1 MKQTTTHWLV
11 LAVVGMVGIGV
22 LAAGCAGR
30 APEVIEKL
38 VTVEVPVEV
47 TVVETRVVEVTRQV
61 EKTVVV
67 TATPTPTPVYVSRI
81 NVPKGTLVYPLTG
94 EPTTLDPQEA
104 VDDISTLVA
113 QQLYEGLFNM
123 RGDGT
128 LVPAAATG
136 FQASADS
143 KVYTVTLRAGM
154 TWSDG
159 QPVTAQQY
167 VDGVCRLLD
176 PALGNSYYYLLS
188 EIAMVVGAQDYASG
202 ELADCKKVGV
212 KALDDLTLQITLERP
227 AAFLPQLLAFRI
239 FWPARLDLLVPSSGK
254 TPPSTTSEMPE
265 TAGHPIPNPQS
276 PIVSNGPYTLVEWQ
290 PGQRIVLTKNPD
302 YWNASQVSIER
313 IEFPVLP
320 DLAAQFALYEMG
332 DAQVAEFP
340 PEETPRIQAEPY
352 LSQELQV
359 LVRPGV
365 SYLGLNTQISPTL
378 DVNFRRAVASAIDRQ
393 ALIEEVLKQPWHK
406 PARAVIPPGVPGYQ
420 GDDPSVGYPYDPE
433 AAQKYLA
440 EAGYGEDNPPPVV
453 ELWYNR
459 EGSNRLLFEAIAAM
473 LERAGIPT
481 RLVSSKW
488 EDYLA
493 ALEGCNKPNLAG
505 APRKPADCTYNLY
518 RMGWVMDYADPAG
531 ILSAVFSPKS
541 AFQYTGWQ
549 SKPYEELLAQALAEP
564 DEAKRTDLYKQAEK
578 ILLNEAVAVI
588 PLQYYDRTILIKA
601 GVTFDYPP
609 LGAPNLQFWHLP

>member
-1 MKQTTTHWLV
+1 MKLRPVLLTVLLFAVLLV
-11 LAVVGMVGIGV
+11 
-22 LAAGCAGR
+22 AGCAGR
-30 APEVIEKL
+30 TPEVIEKL

-47 TVVETRVVEVTRQV
+47 TVVETQVVEVTRQV

-67 TATPTPTPVYVSRI
+67 TATPTPTPIYVSRI

-94 EPTTLDPQEA
+94 EPATLDPQEA

-136 FQASADS
+136 FQASDDS

-154 TWSDG
+154 TWTDG

-176 PALGNSYYYLLS
+176 PSLGNSYYYLLS
-188 EIAMVVGAQDYASG
+188 EIAMVAGAQDYASG
-202 ELADCKKVGV
+202 ELADCKKVGI
-212 KALDDLTLQITLERP
+212 KAVDDLTLQITLERP

-239 FWPARLDLLVPSSGK
+239 FWPARLDLLAASTSK
-254 TPPSTTSEMPE
+254 MPPPTASEFR
-265 TAGHPIPNPQS
+265 NPKFE
-276 PIVSNGPYTLVEWQ
+276 IVSNGPYTLAEWQ
-290 PGQRIVLTKNPD
+290 PGKRIVLTRNPA
-302 YWNASQVSIER
+302 YWNAPQVSIER

-320 DLAAQFALYEMG
+320 DLAAQFALYEKG

-359 LVRPGV
+359 LVRPGI
-365 SYLGLNTQISPTL
+365 SYLGLNTQVSPTL

-406 PARAVIPPGVPGYQ
+406 PARAVVPPGVPGYQ
-420 GDDPSVGYPYDPE
+420 GDDPTVGYPYDLE
-433 AAQKYLA
+433 AARKYLA
-440 EAGYGEDNPPPVV
+440 EAGYGEKNPPPVV
-453 ELWYNR
+453 EIWYNR
-459 EGSNRLLFEAIAAM
+459 EGSNRVVFEAIAAM

-488 EDYLA
+488 EDYLT
-493 ALEGCNKPNLAG
+493 ALEACNPAASLRKPDRTG
-505 APRKPADCTYNLY
+505 ATGRPADCSYNLY
-518 RMGWVMDYADPAG
+518 RMGWVMEYADPAG

-549 SKPYEELLAQALAEP
+549 SKPYEELLAKALAEP
-564 DEAKRTDLYKQAEK
+564 DEATRTDLYRQAEK

-609 LGAPNLQFWHLP
+609 LGAPNLQFWRLPAGPLP